1 MEFVEYKCLESL
13 LIEGEGIAQEGL
25 FDKFN
30 KKKKNEESNKVEQTK
45 INELAKTKFS
55 VIKSIVN
62 KVISKVKSKYRGLP
76 YDCSISTDDDN
87 GSLYFNVFKDP
98 DIAHQSSSKYK
109 PEAEECFEYI
119 WEELENALDENN
131 SLIIQGY
138 KPCIDADSY
147 SDFSF
152 TIYYDKN
159 T

>member
-1 MEFVEYKCLESL
+1 MDYFYSKVLESFM
-13 LIEGEGIAQEGL
+13 IPEDSIAQEGL

-62 KVISKVKSKYRGLP
+62 KVISKAKSKYRGLP

-87 GSLYFNVFKDP
+87 GSLYFNLFKDP

-119 WEELENALDENN
+119 WEELENVLDENN
-131 SLIIQGY
+131 SLTIQGY

-159 T
+159 S